1 MALRKGPN
9 GGVIAWHLWR
19 AIKRWRWPIAA
30 LILSI
35 LMIYALYWT
44 GPQPYQSYTFGILP
58 ILLSYGILIFC
69 ILLIFA
75 GILYELNT
83 KFRIYYICEGC
94 NKSFVFEG
102 KKDPDVRCP
111 SCSSKRLSIAE
122 IIPLKEYPRG
132 IVWNPPKGESGTSPE
147 EKGVDRATYV
157 VGELIELCHH
167 LQQIGI
173 MAMVVW
179 DDPHPEATHYQMTRG
194 TYGHI
199 EDPLGRIKVEGK
211 VDAIKLCITSELAW
225 GYGRIDQWPYRPQ
238 RQYTLVTY
246 YISYLV
252 NGIVENLEDDLKAE
266 TRPIKA
272 GLFEKKV
279 TGFEWKG
286 GRLAEILNS
295 DSVLKNI
302 LLRIGSPD
310 IVILPHKETLFT
322 SAADIQLVPKID
334 MEEAS
339 YDIGSHKEGEQ
350 YVEIRTSTIVADERT
365 ARGQAFPTLEAFEA
379 YERIARH
386 IRSIIAYR
394 P

>member
-9 GGVIAWHLWR
+9 GGVIAWRLWR
-19 AIKRWRWPIAA
+19 VIKRWRWPIAA
-30 LILSI
+30 IILSI
-35 LMIYALYWT
+35 IMIYALYWT

-58 ILLSYGILIFC
+58 ILLSYGILGFC
-69 ILLIFA
+69 ILLIVA
-75 GILYELNT
+75 GILYEVNT
-83 KFRIYYICEGC
+83 KFKIYYICEGC

-111 SCSSKRLSIAE
+111 SCSSKKLHIAE
-122 IIPLKEYPRG
+122 IIPLREHPRG
-132 IVWNPPKGESGTSPE
+132 ILWNPPKGKFEESLE
-147 EKGVDRATYV
+147 EKVDRAAYV

-167 LQQIGI
+167 LQKIGI
-173 MAMVVW
+173 VAMVVW
-179 DDPHPEATHYQMTRG
+179 DDPRPEAKHYQISHG
-194 TYGHI
+194 TYGNI

-211 VDAIKLCITSELAW
+211 VDAIRLCITSELAW

-238 RQYTLVTY
+238 RQYTRVTY

-252 NGIVENLEDDLKAE
+252 CGIVENLEDELKAE

-272 GLFEKKV
+272 GLFEKRV
-279 TGFEWKG
+279 TGFEWQG

-310 IVILPHKETLFT
+310 IVIRPHKETLST
-322 SAADIQLVPKID
+322 STTDIQLVTKID

-339 YDIGSHKEGEQ
+339 YDIGFHKEGEQ
-350 YVEIRTSTIVADERT
+350 YIEIRTSTIVADERT
-365 ARGQAFPTLEAFEA
+365 ARNQAFPTLEAFEA

-386 IRSIIAYR
+386 IRGIIAYR

>member
-19 AIKRWRWPIAA
+19 AVKRWRWPITAI
-30 LILSI
+30 ILSI
-35 LMIYALYWT
+35 IMIYSLYWT

-58 ILLSYGILIFC
+58 ILLSYGVLVFC
-69 ILLIFA
+69 FLLIFA

-83 KFRIYYICEGC
+83 KFKIYYICKSC

-102 KKDPDVRCP
+102 KKNPDVRCP
-111 SCSSKRLSIAE
+111 SCSSKKLYIAE
-122 IIPLKEYPRG
+122 IMPLKEYPRG
-132 IVWNPPKGESGTSPE
+132 IVWNPPKGAKRSLE

-173 MAMVVW
+173 VAMVVW
-179 DDPHPEATHYQMTRG
+179 DDPRPEVIRYRITHG
-194 TYGHI
+194 TYGNM
-199 EDPLGRIKVEGK
+199 EEPLGRIKVEGK
-211 VDAIKLCITSELAW
+211 VDAVKLFISSELAW
-225 GYGRIDQWPYRPQ
+225 GYGKIDQWPYRPQ
-238 RQYTLVTY
+238 RQYTRVTY

-252 NGIVENLEDDLKAE
+252 YGIVENLENELKAE

-272 GLFEKKV
+272 GLFEKRV
-279 TGFEWKG
+279 TGFEWQG

-295 DSVLKNI
+295 DSVLKNM
-302 LLRIGSPD
+302 LQRIGSPD
-310 IVILPHKETLFT
+310 IVIRPHKETLSPST
-322 SAADIQLVPKID
+322 TDIQLVPKID
-334 MEEAS
+334 VEEAS
-339 YDIGSHKEGEQ
+339 YDIGFHKEGGQ
-350 YVEIRTSTIVADERT
+350 YIEIRTSTIVADERT
-365 ARGQAFPTLEAFEA
+365 ARNLAFPTLEAFEA

-386 IRSIIAYR
+386 IRGIIAYR